1 MSRPP
6 SLPWLRLGMDA
17 GVFKREIMR
26 LTAANA
32 QRFDRH
38 RSGAIE
44 TSHRLLA
51 SAVHGARRF
60 RSNVAAA
67 LASDKCRRQRN

>member
-6 SLPWLRLGMDA
+6 PLPWSRLGMDA
-17 GVFKREIMR
+17 GVFKHEIMR
-26 LTAANA
+26 LPAVNA
-32 QRFDRH
+32 QRFARH
-38 RSGAIE
+38 RSGAIA

-51 SAVHGARRF
+51 FAVHGARRF